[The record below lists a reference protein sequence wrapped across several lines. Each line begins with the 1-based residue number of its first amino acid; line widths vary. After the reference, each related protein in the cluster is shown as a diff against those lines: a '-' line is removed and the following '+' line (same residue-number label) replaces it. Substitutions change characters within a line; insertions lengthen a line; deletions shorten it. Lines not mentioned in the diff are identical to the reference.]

1 VLALLGAAGEDGLD
15 GRVLTEALDGGPDPE
30 RIAVETRVHTV
41 AAGAYRAALQISTV
55 DGRRYVEK
63 SWRLS

>member
-1 VLALLGAAGEDGLD
+1 VLALLGITGEGGLD
-15 GRVLTEALDGGPDPE
+15 GRVLAEALEGGPDPE
-30 RIAVETRVHTV
+30 RAAVETRVHTV

-55 DGRRYVEK
+55 EGRRYVDK